1 MTIDN
6 LYRVRVCGM
15 VFRKERRIEGYYQQC
30 LLNGYET
37 HQQKYVTF
45 PLFCADILEPT
56 RAAKSH
62 NAEQAT
68 FAVAI

>member
-6 LYRVRVCGM
+6 LYRVWCSE
-15 VFRKERRIEGYYQQC
+15 KRRIEGYYQQC

-56 RAAKSH
+56 RAKNH